1 MRACACLLLLLVP
14 TGFARAAD
22 APVLDPAQPY
32 RAEKSNPVTY
42 EVDFRVVVTAPY
54 HTKKLQVWLPMPQ
67 SDAGQEVEEGE
78 LSTFPATVKP
88 RIGKEKVF
96 GNRFAYFEFDRPE
109 GGQSIRHTF
118 KIKVWELNWQLDPER
133 VLTVPTWPAAFDR
146 YLRSEQMVVVDD
158 RFRKAAAAIVARKQG
173 PVQDLAAV
181 MSWVS
186 QHMTYDHAAGS
197 LRADAVHA
205 LTDRKGHCSDY
216 HGLCAS
222 VGRALGYPTRITYGI
237 NPFPKNSP
245 SHCKLEVYLPPYG
258 WVSFDVAET
267 QRLLA
272 AIQKDDQLDAE
283 RKAELTRL
291 ASERLR
297 RGFRDN
303 TWFVQTVGSDYDLE
317 PPASRKVPLV
327 RTIYAEADGVPL
339 PDPDPA
345 DADRRE
351 FAWMTLHRY
360 TPDRAVSYPF
370 QDYQS
375 LQPRR

>member
-1 MRACACLLLLLVP
+1 
-14 TGFARAAD
+14 
-22 APVLDPAQPY
+22 
-32 RAEKSNPVTY
+32 
-42 EVDFRVVVTAPY
+42 
-54 HTKKLQVWLPMPQ
+54 
-67 SDAGQEVEEGE
+67 
-78 LSTFPATVKP
+78 
-88 RIGKEKVF
+88 
-96 GNRFAYFEFDRPE
+96 
-109 GGQSIRHTF
+109 
-118 KIKVWELNWQLDPER
+118 
-133 VLTVPTWPAAFDR
+133 
-146 YLRSEQMVVVDD
+146 
-158 RFRKAAAAIVARKQG
+158 
-173 PVQDLAAV
+173 VQDLAAV
-181 MSWVS
+181 MSWVN

-216 HGLCAS
+216 HGLCAA

-237 NPFPKNSP
+237 NPFPKSSP
-245 SHCKLEVYLPPYG
+245 SHCKLETYLPPYG

-272 AIQKDDQLDAE
+272 AIQKDDRLDAE

-303 TWFVQTVGSDYDLE
+303 PWFLQTVGSDYDLE

-345 DADRRE
+345 DAGKRE

-370 QDYQS
+370 RDYQS